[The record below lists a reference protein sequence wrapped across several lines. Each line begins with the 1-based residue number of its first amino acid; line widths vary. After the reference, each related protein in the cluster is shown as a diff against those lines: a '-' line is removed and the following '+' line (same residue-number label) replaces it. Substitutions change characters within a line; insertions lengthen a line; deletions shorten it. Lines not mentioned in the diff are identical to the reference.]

1 MIRITDIT
9 LNSEQIAGV
18 IEGSALVM
26 RMSNGYEYVDGKKT
40 DNVTHVKCEAVMVHN
55 KYEKVTVKVKGI
67 KHPIT
72 NEIITQQGGSV
83 KVKFKNLQGKF
94 YRTSS
99 GEYAL
104 SCSADGIEV
113 VS

>member
-1 MIRITDIT
+1 MRITDIA

-18 IEGSALVM
+18 IDGVALVM
-26 RMSNGYEYVDGKKT
+26 KLSNGYEYVDGKKT

-55 KYEKVTVKVKGI
+55 KYEKVTVKVKGT
-67 KHPIT
+67 KHLIT
-72 NEIITQQGGSV
+72 NEMITQQGGSV

-104 SCSADGIEV
+104 SCSADGMEV